1 MNYSEQFNSN
11 KIVVINDFINIEKA
25 EEIYF
30 FLNYKKPTNTWNS
43 TTCFDNV
50 KSDIQ
55 VKTSKQDKIQKNI
68 KKASKAYNTGKF
80 AFSFENT

>member
-30 FLNYKKPTNTWNS
+30 FKL
-43 TTCFDNV
+43 
-50 KSDIQ
+50 
-55 VKTSKQDKIQKNI
+55 
-68 KKASKAYNTGKF
+68 
-80 AFSFENT
+80 